1 MPASQILHK
10 EKKQMTDLL
19 IEARALCKSFRQ
31 GEVAALAI
39 QQLDLQIRRGEFVAI
54 TGPSGCG
61 KSTVLHLLGLL
72 DSADSGQLKLAG
84 IDVSTLS
91 MDQRSRI
98 RNQHIGIVFQAFHL
112 IDRLSVY
119 DNVALPLRHRGWK
132 EQQIRPLVQQCLADM
147 DVGHRQDFF
156 PSQLSGGQ
164 QQRVAIARALVTNPD
179 LLLLDEPTG
188 NLDSKNGDSVLQLL
202 QRLHQQGRSI
212 VLVTHDARYARCAS
226 RQIQLLDGRLLS
238 DQQRQEVA

>member
-1 MPASQILHK
+1 MGTGSGTLASARNQHRRLMPASQILYK

-19 IEARALCKSFRQ
+19 IEARAICKSFRQ

-132 EQQIRPLVQQCLADM
+132 EQQIRPLVQQCLADV

-164 QQRVAIARALVTNPD
+164 QQRVAIARALVTDPD
-179 LLLLDEPTG
+179 LLLLDEPPAIWTVKMATACCSCCNG
-188 NLDSKNGDSVLQLL
+188 CISK
-202 QRLHQQGRSI
+202 
-212 VLVTHDARYARCAS
+212 AAA
-226 RQIQLLDGRLLS
+226 LS
-238 DQQRQEVA
+238 W